1 MSETSNPYT
10 PKLAE
15 WALIAVAAV
24 GMTVGISGLASIG
37 QGRETSPE
45 EFLPEAHAQSDKL
58 RYIHSTSTGAVTML
72 NGDVHRRFGETSS
85 VYTGDLRSRM
95 WYEDCTYPYLE
106 GIRLC
111 SIETVVYDGVRYQ
124 KIDTSEGPGEWEV
137 MGKDPP
143 SPYSYPTGEP
153 YDPEELLKW
162 LAPLHNL
169 VELEPDTVDG
179 TTYRRFRG
187 VSRPGEERL
196 KLLDSGE
203 WEPESIE
210 GLSREEQISAL
221 QTMMET
227 EMFTDEFWVR
237 EDSSRIW
244 RMRLVWEK
252 SGHEEF
258 ESVGALLPQRRSTVV
273 EYSRYNE
280 PVEIRPPY

>member
-1 MSETSNPYT
+1 
-10 PKLAE
+10 
-15 WALIAVAAV
+15 
-24 GMTVGISGLASIG
+24 MTVGISVLASIG

-45 EFLPEAHAQSDKL
+45 EFLLEPPSQSDKL

-72 NGDVHRRFGETSS
+72 NGDVHRRFGEASH
-85 VYTGDLRSRM
+85 VYTGDLRSRT

-143 SPYSYPTGEP
+143 SPYSYTKGEP
-153 YDPEELLKW
+153 YDPEEFLKW
-162 LAPLHNL
+162 LAPLLNL
-169 VELEPDTVDG
+169 EELEPDTVDG

-187 VSRPGEERL
+187 SSRPSVDLSESGVGELEL
-196 KLLDSGE
+196 
-203 WEPESIE
+203 PE
-210 GLSREEQISAL
+210 GLSREEHISAI
-221 QTMMET
+221 QRMMET
-227 EMFTDEFWVR
+227 ERFTDEYWVR
-237 EDSSRIW
+237 EDDSRIW
-244 RMRLVWEK
+244 RMHLVWEK
-252 SGHEEF
+252 SGLEMF
-258 ESVGALLPQRRSTVV
+258 DSVGAYLPQRRDTIV

>member
-24 GMTVGISGLASIG
+24 GMTVGISVLASIG
-37 QGRETSPE
+37 QGRERSPE
-45 EFLPEAHAQSDKL
+45 EFLPEAQSQSDKL
-58 RYIHSTSTGAVTML
+58 RYIHTTSTGFVTML
-72 NGDVHRRFGETSS
+72 NGDVHRRFTETSR
-85 VYTGDLRSRM
+85 VYTGDMRSRM
-95 WYEDCTYPYLE
+95 WYEDCAYPYQE
-106 GIRLC
+106 DIRLC
-111 SIETVVYDGVRYQ
+111 GIENVVYDGVRYQ

-143 SPYSYPTGEP
+143 SPYSYPTGEL

-162 LAPLHNL
+162 LVSVHNL

-187 VSRPGEERL
+187 VSRPGEELL
-196 KLLDSGE
+196 KLLNSGE

-210 GLSREEQISAL
+210 GLSREEYVSGIQR
-221 QTMMET
+221 MMET
-227 EMFTDEFWVR
+227 ERFTDEYWVR
-237 EDSSRIW
+237 EDNSRIW
-244 RMRLVWEK
+244 RAHRVWEK
-252 SGHEEF
+252 SGLEEL
-258 ESVGALLPQRRSTVV
+258 ESVGAYLPQRSDTIV

-280 PVEIRPPY
+280 PVEILPPY